1 MSKTC
6 IISILQSNLTPVVMA
21 MPVNVIPINS
31 GVSSFNYSNTKRS
44 IYTSLWVT
52 LDSSA
57 SWYHLCSPSFFP
69 FRITEINFYQRSL
82 PLHYLSNLHLIQL
95 TWSTRSYNMIISHLS
110 HYNLLM
116 HLLHSPYF
124 KFYGRNVSSVVVF
137 VVTFC
142 SCNP

>member
-6 IISILQSNLTPVVMA
+6 IISILQSNLTPGVMA
-21 MPVNVIPINS
+21 MPVNVIPISS
-31 GVSSFNYSNTKRS
+31 GISNFNYSNTKRS
-44 IYTSLWVT
+44 IYISLRVT
-52 LDSSA
+52 LDFSA

-69 FRITEINFYQRSL
+69 FRITEINFYQKSL
-82 PLHYLSNLHLIQL
+82 PLHYLSNLLLIQF
-95 TWSTRSYNMIISHLS
+95 TWSTWSFNMLISHLS
-110 HYNLLM
+110 RCNLLM

-137 VVTFC
+137 VITFC